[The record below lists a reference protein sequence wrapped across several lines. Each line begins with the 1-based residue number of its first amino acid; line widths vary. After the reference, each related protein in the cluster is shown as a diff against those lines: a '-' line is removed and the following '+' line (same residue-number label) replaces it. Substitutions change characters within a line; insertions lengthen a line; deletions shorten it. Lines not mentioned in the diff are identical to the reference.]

1 MAEHALDFV
10 MAERA
15 QPIRAVT
22 HEDIL
27 DRIVR
32 LETKVDAL
40 TEAFAAGRG
49 AVRMLFVLGGLV
61 TALAAIAASVKALV
75 H

>member
-1 MAEHALDFV
+1 MAEH
-10 MAERA
+10 
-15 QPIRAVT
+15 AVT

-27 DRIVR
+27 DRIAR
-32 LETKVDAL
+32 LEHKVDAL

-49 AVRMLFVLGGLV
+49 AVRMLFVLGSLV
-61 TALAAIAASVKALV
+61 TALIAIAASLKALL

>member
-1 MAEHALDFV
+1 

-15 QPIRAVT
+15 LDFTLAEREHAVRAVT

-27 DRIVR
+27 DRIAR

-49 AVRMLFVLGGLV
+49 AVRMLFVLGSLV
-61 TALAAIAASVKALV
+61 TALVAVAASVKALL

>member
-1 MAEHALDFV
+1 

-15 QPIRAVT
+15 T
-22 HEDIL
+22 TYEDIL
-27 DRIVR
+27 ERIAR
-32 LETKVDAL
+32 LESKVDAL

-49 AVRMLFVLGGLV
+49 AVRMLFVLGSLI
-61 TALAAIAASVKALV
+61 TALVAIAASVKALF

>member
-1 MAEHALDFV
+1 MADH
-10 MAERA
+10 
-15 QPIRAVT
+15 AVT

-27 DRIVR
+27 DRIMR
-32 LETKVDAL
+32 LEAKVDAL

-49 AVRMLFVLGGLV
+49 AVRMLFVLGSVV
-61 TALAAIAASVKALV
+61 TAALALAASVKALF

>member
-1 MAEHALDFV
+1 MSE
-10 MAERA
+10 
-15 QPIRAVT
+15 AVT
-22 HEDIL
+22 HEVL
-27 DRIVR
+27 LERIAR

-49 AVRMLFVLGGLV
+49 AVRMLFLLGSFV
-61 TALAAIAASVKALV
+61 TAVVALAASVRSFI

>member
-1 MAEHALDFV
+1 MPEHMV
-10 MAERA
+10 QE
-15 QPIRAVT
+15 
-22 HEDIL
+22 EIL
-27 DRIVR
+27 ARIAR

-49 AVRMLFVLGGLV
+49 AVRMLFVLGSVV
-61 TALAAIAASVKALV
+61 TALVALAASLRSLV

>member
-1 MAEHALDFV
+1 MAEH
-10 MAERA
+10 
-15 QPIRAVT
+15 AVT

-27 DRIVR
+27 DRIAR
-32 LETKVDAL
+32 LECKVDAL

-49 AVRMLFVLGGLV
+49 AVRMLFVLGSLV
-61 TALAAIAASVKALV
+61 TALVAIAASLKALF

>member
-1 MAEHALDFV
+1 

-15 QPIRAVT
+15 LDFTLAEREHAARAVT

-32 LETKVDAL
+32 LEAKVDAL

-49 AVRMLFVLGGLV
+49 AVRMLFVLGSLV
-61 TALAAIAASVKALV
+61 TALVAIAASVKALF